1 MSVLGYKKSQ
11 NLLIFMVPR
20 NGNMAKHFISSLKQ
34 FNAIKYR
41 VIQVQDL
48 LSIVITRL
56 ARLGPIPR
64 PCNSGKLV

>member
-20 NGNMAKHFISSLKQ
+20 NGNMAEHLNSSIS
-34 FNAIKYR
+34 IKYR
-41 VIQVQDL
+41 VIQVQGSPDL

-64 PCNSGKLV
+64 PCKSGKLV